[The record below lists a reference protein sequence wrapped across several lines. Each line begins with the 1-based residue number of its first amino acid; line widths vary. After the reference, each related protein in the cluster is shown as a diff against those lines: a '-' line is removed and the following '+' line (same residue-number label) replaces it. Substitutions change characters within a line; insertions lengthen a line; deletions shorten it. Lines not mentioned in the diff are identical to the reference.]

1 MITKIKHMQKKTLL
15 IILSCVTVITI
26 SSILG
31 LIWFKNKEAVS
42 MPRISK
48 KVSKEV
54 SVPQTPEEAF
64 KDIIKKNIKQ
74 EFLPSVYE
82 ITDSPDGAPFG
93 HDVNYYFAEWNI
105 GEKTRFSAYV
115 AYNKIMP
122 KDLIGYA
129 IIIAVKEPD
138 LSGKE
143 LGDRFFKFLPTEKWS
158 HQYHPPEGRAK
169 IETSSVISTIN
180 KVYAC
185 IASFNFPEPVV
196 FYSFPN
202 ELTRSAAII
211 EYGFCT
217 SSNFNERLRKYFGN
231 FCPAFS
237 R

>member
-1 MITKIKHMQKKTLL
+1 MKLL
-15 IILSCVTVITI
+15 I
-26 SSILG
+26 
-31 LIWFKNKEAVS
+31 
-42 MPRISK
+42 
-48 KVSKEV
+48 
-54 SVPQTPEEAF
+54 
-64 KDIIKKNIKQ
+64 
-74 EFLPSVYE
+74 
-82 ITDSPDGAPFG
+82 APFG

-180 KVYAC
+180 HNKVYAC

-202 ELTRSAAII
+202 ELTRSVAII

-217 SSNFNERLRKYFGN
+217 SSNFSEHLRKYFGN